1 MRAEI
6 TNLTPYSRDRAARRR
21 ARARSVGGCMHMRAA
36 ARMRVTRRRC
46 VAVCVCAH
54 VRRCAERASGGMVP
68 RALSFPGTAGPV
80 SRPVTR
86 VCVCF
91 LTSYSLLSPT
101 SLPPAA
107 GPCGRMPS
115 RVVYVRFGLRRSCDG
130 VCAVGVRAGAVGSLL
145 RPSPLSPKS
154 STAVQRSDRGTG
166 SVRVAT
172 RRRGRA
178 EGERPPLRAS
188 GAALHEEGGVDS
200 AFKRAWRHSLA
211 D

>member
-1 MRAEI
+1 MPNKATSHQAGEVKGVRGMH
-6 TNLTPYSRDRAARRR
+6 DARTHTY
-21 ARARSVGGCMHMRAA
+21 AHNAKNDVQTLSCG
-36 ARMRVTRRRC
+36 RV
-46 VAVCVCAH
+46 
-54 VRRCAERASGGMVP
+54 ASGHARV
-68 RALSFPGTAGPV
+68 RLFP
-80 SRPVTR
+80 
-86 VCVCF
+86 
-91 LTSYSLLSPT
+91 YSLLLSLSPP

>member
-1 MRAEI
+1 MTHAHIR
-6 TNLTPYSRDRAARRR
+6 THTTRKMTFRHSRVD
-21 ARARSVGGCMHMRAA
+21 
-36 ARMRVTRRRC
+36 
-46 VAVCVCAH
+46 
-54 VRRCAERASGGMVP
+54 
-68 RALSFPGTAGPV
+68 V

-91 LTSYSLLSPT
+91 LTPYSSLSLPP